1 MAPHRWFMRAALAA
15 LPVLVAGCFD
25 EPPLNSGQVFDDSL
39 ASGVGYQP
47 FLGTKGDA
55 VSTDSGTVYA
65 GSASMRFTV
74 PTPGEPGAGANNY
87 SGGAFTSSLT
97 RDLSG
102 FNALTFRA
110 KASRNVTFGSIGF
123 ANDNTGNSL
132 YQTEWLGVP
141 LGTAWTRYVIPVPAP
156 EKLTA
161 ERGVFMLSGG
171 AEGTPKTGYRTWF
184 DEVRFEALDASTWNP
199 RPALTGGTF
208 TIGPTETTQVGG
220 TRVTY
225 TVEGREVTVS
235 VFPSILEYQ
244 SSDAAV
250 ATVDSRGL
258 VTALRTGSA
267 VISASLAGVTA
278 PQTVT
283 INVGA
288 GLSPVTG
295 PPVPTVA
302 AADVISIYSGA
313 YQSVPIDKMAADWSN
328 GCQDPICPRW
338 SELVLGGD
346 TVSKYAELLFT
357 GIEFTGT
364 NVVDA
369 TAYTRVHVD
378 VWVKDAA
385 FFKVKLVD
393 FGADGV
399 FGGGNDREHELTF
412 NAGSSPALLPGQWA
426 SIDVPFTS
434 FSGLTTR
441 AHLAQFV
448 MSAPPATVFIDNVY
462 FHR

>member
-1 MAPHRWFMRAALAA
+1 
-15 LPVLVAGCFD
+15 
-25 EPPLNSGQVFDDSL
+25 
-39 ASGVGYQP
+39 
-47 FLGTKGDA
+47 
-55 VSTDSGTVYA
+55 
-65 GSASMRFTV
+65 
-74 PTPGEPGAGANNY
+74 
-87 SGGAFTSSLT
+87 
-97 RDLSG
+97 
-102 FNALTFRA
+102 
-110 KASRNVTFGSIGF
+110 
-123 ANDNTGNSL
+123 
-132 YQTEWLGVP
+132 
-141 LGTAWTRYVIPVPAP
+141 
-156 EKLTA
+156 
-161 ERGVFMLSGG
+161 
-171 AEGTPKTGYRTWF
+171 
-184 DEVRFEALDASTWNP
+184 
-199 RPALTGGTF
+199 
-208 TIGPTETTQVGG
+208 
-220 TRVTY
+220 
-225 TVEGREVTVS
+225 VTVS
-235 VFPSILEYQ
+235 VFPSVFEYQ
-244 SSDAAV
+244 SSDPAV
-250 ATVDSRGL
+250 ATVDSKGL

-267 VISASLAGVTA
+267 VISASLAGVAA

-295 PPVPTVA
+295 PPAPTVP
-302 AADVISIYSGA
+302 AADVISIYSDA

-328 GCQDPICPRW
+328 GCVDPCTGW

-346 TVSKYAELLFT
+346 TVSKYADLQFT
-357 GIEFTGT
+357 AIEFTGA

-412 NAGSSPALLPGQWA
+412 NSGPALLPGQWT

-434 FSGLTTR
+434 FTGLTTR

-448 MSAPPATVFIDNVY
+448 MSAPTATVFIDNVY